1 MISNKHLTGCKA
13 FILRSGSEVEL
24 FKYAGV
30 VVLYNPDIDVKDNIN
45 TYINFIDKLF
55 VIDNS
60 NSINVALQD
69 VLCLNQKIEY
79 IYLNGNKGLAKA
91 LRTGCELAIKESF
104 DYVLTMDQ
112 DSFFQGDSV
121 LSLIDFIENSEDH
134 YAIVASNAISIY
146 TDEVSGQTKEAFTE
160 ISGGNKECNWVMTSG
175 SMMCIKDYSLTSGFD
190 ESLFIAHID
199 IDICI
204 KLNLCGGRIIK
215 LQEAKLFQTF
225 GNSKPKK
232 FLWKVVHPS
241 FAHPNRTY
249 YIFRNQKY
257 LERKYPEYKNFIGV
271 KLYKF
276 LIKIVFFEEQKIKKI
291 IMAIRGSMDAKR
303 NMMGEC
309 KY

>member
-1 MISNKHLTGCKA
+1 M
-13 FILRSGSEVEL
+13 

-60 NSINVALQD
+60 NFINETLRD

-79 IYLNGNKGLAKA
+79 INLNGNTGLAKA
-91 LRTGCELAIKESF
+91 LRIGCELAIKECF

-112 DSFFQGDSV
+112 DSFFQGDSA
-121 LSLIDFIENSEDH
+121 LSLIDFIENSKDH

-146 TDEVSGQTKEAFTE
+146 TDEVSGETKEAFTE

-175 SMMCIKDYSLTSGFD
+175 SMMCIKDYSLTIGFD

-204 KLNLCGGRIIK
+204 QFHQLGKKVIKLNDS
-215 LQEAKLFQTF
+215 KLFQTF
-225 GNSKPKK
+225 GNSKPRK
-232 FLWKVVHPS
+232 FLWKTVHPS
-241 FAHPNRTY
+241 FANPNRTY

-257 LERKYPEYKNFIGV
+257 LENKFPNHKKYIGV

-276 LIKIVFFEEQKIKKI
+276 IIKIVCFEDRKLEKLLMAFKGILDGKKL
-291 IMAIRGSMDAKR
+291 R
-303 NMMGEC
+303 MGEY